1 MLATFSR
8 KGRREGLPPAFYINA
23 ASSSSGCSTI
33 IM

>member
-8 KGRREGLPPAFYINA
+8 KGRREEEHPAYSIA
-23 ASSSSGCSTI
+23 ANNSSGCSTI